1 MQGRERMRLVIETA
15 LALGVAIV
23 AFVIVSP
30 ALGERLLFFPSRMP
44 AVAPPVAGSVQGVD
58 VWLDAADGVRL
69 HGWWFEAV
77 PGAPAMVHFH
87 GNADDLRSRVHV
99 AEMFVPRGFSVLLAG
114 YRGYGR
120 SDGKPT
126 EAGLYRDG
134 EAALRFAGEKA
145 GSEGRV
151 VLYGHS
157 LGAAVAA
164 RVASENEVGAL
175 IIESAFTSL
184 ADIGHVVYP
193 FIPRLLLRRLRD
205 RFDTRT
211 TIARVGAP
219 VLVVHGT
226 ADQTVPAW
234 MGREI
239 YEHGTGTKE
248 WFPVPGAGHN
258 DVAFTA
264 GIDWVDRIAAFA
276 ASALELRPVPPRPRP
291 STG

>member
-1 MQGRERMRLVIETA
+1 MLETA

-30 ALGERLLFFPSRMP
+30 ALAERLLFFPSRMP
-44 AVAPPVAGSVQGVD
+44 PVTPPVAADVQGVD
-58 VWLDAADGVRL
+58 AWLEAADGVRL
-69 HGWWFEAV
+69 HGWWFDAG
-77 PGAPAMVHFH
+77 PDALAIVHFH
-87 GNADDLRSRVHV
+87 GNADDVRSRVHV

-134 EAALRFAGEKA
+134 AAALRFASEKA
-145 GSEGRV
+145 GGEGRV
-151 VLYGHS
+151 ILYGHS
-157 LGAAVAA
+157 LGAAVAT
-164 RVASENEVGAL
+164 RVASENSVGAL
-175 IIESAFTSL
+175 VIESAFTSL
-184 ADIGHVVYP
+184 ADIGHAVYP
-193 FIPRLLLRRLRD
+193 FIPRVLLRRLRG

-211 TIARVGAP
+211 AIADVSAP
-219 VLVVHGT
+219 VLVIHGT
-226 ADQTVPAW
+226 ADRTVPER

-239 YEHGTGTKE
+239 YEHATAPKE

-264 GIDWVDRIAAFA
+264 GIDWIDRIATFALA
-276 ASALELRPVPPRPRP
+276 ASDGNR
-291 STG
+291 